1 MSSGK
6 KRLPLVWWCAG
17 IYVAYLGLAYAGL
30 YSGTR
35 LGYLYFAWPY
45 SAMLAL
51 QKVIDPGGPASDLIV
66 VAVGAAAILS
76 SAYLLRRQVEEENP
90 GALAVSACVIC
101 GCCMAAIAL
110 GTQYLA
116 RSLGWPNGE

>member
-6 KRLPLVWWCAG
+6 RRLPLVWWCAG
-17 IYVAYLGLAYAGL
+17 IYLAYLGLAYAGL

-45 SAMLAL
+45 TAMLAV
-51 QKVIDPGGPASDLIV
+51 QKFINPGGPASDLIV
-66 VAVGAAAILS
+66 VAVGATAILS
-76 SAYLLRRQVEEENP
+76 SAYFLRGQVEKENP
-90 GALAVSACVIC
+90 AALAVSACLIC

-110 GTQYLA
+110 GLQYVA
-116 RSLGWPNGE
+116 ISLRWPNGE

>member
-1 MSSGK
+1 MSSET
-6 KRLPLVWWCAG
+6 KRLPLVWWSAG
-17 IYVAYLGLAYAGL
+17 VYGAYLALAYAGL
-30 YSGTR
+30 HSGTR

-45 SAMLAL
+45 SAMLAV
-51 QKVIDPGGPASDLIV
+51 QKFIDPGGPASDLIV
-66 VAVGAAAILS
+66 VAVGAAAILA

-90 GALAVSACVIC
+90 AALAVSACVIC
-101 GCCMAAIAL
+101 GCCMAAIAW